1 MSSSAPNHSPPSVR
15 LANDAHPD
23 WICNWYG
30 SQLVV
35 NNLNYT
41 DAAEFQATELAEYTV
56 SGTSAGQFKTV
67 GNLNF
72 LRVYEAGH
80 EVPYYQPEVA
90 LQAFTQILKG
100 QQLTST

>member
-1 MSSSAPNHSPPSVR
+1 MS
-15 LANDAHPD
+15 D

-41 DAAEFQATELAEYTV
+41 DAAEFQATELADYTV
-56 SGTSAGQFKTV
+56 NGVTGGQFKQV

-80 EVPYYQPEVA
+80 EIPYYRKFIRDPLPHSRAMDEE
-90 LQAFTQILKG
+90 L
-100 QQLTST
+100 